1 MLVKKLEECRSFI
14 AGDGSLLKEILN
26 PQKQTLAIRYSL
38 AHAVISPGQKTVP
51 HVLKH
56 AEVYYIL
63 SGQGTMHIDKKM
75 REVRTN
81 DTIYIPPN
89 HVQFMENTADQNLK
103 FLCIVDPAWQPDI
116 ETIVAGD

>member
-26 PQKQTLAIRYSL
+26 PLKQTLTIRYSL
-38 AHAVISPGQKTVP
+38 AHAVISSGQKTIP
-51 HVLKH
+51 HVLRH
-56 AEVYYIL
+56 AEVYYVL
-63 SGQGTMHIDKKM
+63 SGRGMMHIDKKM
-75 REVRTN
+75 MEVSAN
-81 DTIYIPPN
+81 DTIYIPPD
-89 HVQFMENTADQNLK
+89 HVQFIENTSDQNLE